1 MSAKLYNPNLV
12 FIALA
17 LLALTSLSSPLS
29 TVFGQGSLTPPGAP
43 APTMKSL
50 DQIEARTPISGLPY
64 TISSSGSY
72 YFTTNLTA
80 INDNE
85 GITIAASDVTLDLNG
100 FTLHGAGV
108 GLGEGIQVVYAVQ
121 NLVIRNG
128 VVDAWEG
135 NAVDANTAYN
145 SQFDFLRVGSSYG
158 GLVTGS
164 NCVVSRCIAGGNSS
178 IGIEVGASS
187 VVKDC
192 IANANNG
199 DGIYGNGD
207 NCVIE
212 DCMANA
218 NGRYGIAPND
228 TNCIVRNCTANLNG
242 ATGLYVP
249 GSCNQ
254 IIGNTCNGNKSYGI
268 LIGGTQNRVDDNNVG
283 NNVSYGIADNNPN
296 GDNFITRN
304 ISPGKGY
311 EGYNTGNSDYAP
323 IQSPTNAVASPW
335 ANFQ

>member
-1 MSAKLYNPNLV
+1 MRAWLNRWL
-12 FIALA
+12 IALT
-17 LLALTSLSSPLS
+17 LLLVTSPNSPLS
-29 TVFGQGSLTPPGAP
+29 AAFGQGSLTPPGAP
-43 APTMKSL
+43 GPTMKSL

-80 INDNE
+80 ISDND

-108 GLGEGIQVVYAVQ
+108 GLGEGIQVVYSVQ

-135 NAVDANTAYN
+135 NAVDAYTAYN
-145 SQFDFLRVGSSYG
+145 SQFDFLRFGSSYG

-164 NCVVSRCIAGGNSS
+164 NCVVSRCIAGGNSN

-212 DCMANA
+212 ECMANA
-218 NGRYGIAPND
+218 NGRYGIAPNY

-254 IIGNTCNGNKSYGI
+254 IIGNTCNGNRSYGI
-268 LIGGTQNRVDDNNVG
+268 LIAGTQNRVDDNNVG
-283 NNVSYGIADNNPN
+283 NNVSYGIADDPPN
-296 GDNFITRN
+296 RDNFITRN
-304 ISPGKGY
+304 SSPGIGY
-311 EGYNTGNSDYAP
+311 GNYIGNNDYAP